1 MSTLFEAAGFGKEAP
16 RPLADRLRPQ
26 KLNDVVGQEH
36 LTGEDG
42 ILSRMLASG
51 RIPSII
57 LWGPPGT
64 GKTTIARLSS
74 GRDRA
79 CLRADVGD
87 FFRRCGFEEGF

>member
-36 LTGEDG
+36 LTGEEG
-42 ILSRMLASG
+42 VLSRMLAAG

-64 GKTTIARLSS
+64 GKTTIARLLA
-74 GRDRA
+74 GETCFA
-79 CLRADVGD
+79 
-87 FFRRCGFEEGF
+87 F